1 MLKCS
6 RCHQAW
12 FCSVQCQKAYWPF
25 HKSVCRR
32 NDFADAIES
41 TEPKFASWMRKH
53 GKIAVLKVINAQQS
67 KSFASKDCSCC
78 CLCSSVKLE
87 AWSDARCLPSSFFV
101 G

>member
-53 GKIAVLKVINAQQS
+53 GKIAVLKVIN
-67 KSFASKDCSCC
+67 
-78 CLCSSVKLE
+78 SSVKVE
-87 AWSDARCLPSSFFV
+87 AWSDVRCLPSSFFV